1 VVSCK
6 AFENGKN
13 SEFQLNLFSK
23 FTNYYSPITNNQSS
37 KTILENTIN
46 EEINNMENQETI
58 AYFSME
64 IGLDPGMPTYSGGL
78 GILAGDT
85 IRSAANLKVPMV
97 AVTLLHRKGY
107 FFQKL
112 DNTGWQTEEP
122 VEWSVDDF
130 LTELPER
137 VSVTIEGRTITIRAW
152 KYETPGSTGFVVPVY
167 FLDADLPENTEWDR
181 TLTHYLYGGDLHYRL
196 CQEIILGIGGV
207 RILRALGYKNVK
219 RFHMNE
225 GHSSLLTLELIDEF
239 LNEKG
244 LDSITEEAIE
254 QVRKKCVF
262 TTHTPVPAGHDQF
275 PMDLVKQVLGN
286 HEAFE
291 IQGLCT
297 HEGMLNMTYLALS
310 LSHYING
317 VAKKHKEVSSL
328 MFANYKID
336 SITNGVN
343 AGTWTSKPFQ
353 DLFDQ
358 YIPGW
363 KEDNY
368 NLRYAL
374 NISNEEIWQA
384 HSQAKKQLIGYV
396 NREANIGMDNDVLT
410 IGFARRAASYKRA
423 DLVFEDMERLKKISS
438 EVGAIQ
444 LIYAGK
450 AHPQDQGGKELIKRI
465 FQAKE
470 SLKNAIKIAYLENYD
485 MELGKLLTSGVDIWL
500 NNPIPPHEASG
511 TSGMKAALNGVPS
524 LSILDGWWIEGCIE
538 GVTGWSI
545 GKMQRGSEE
554 KENRI
559 EDANSLYDK
568 LEQIIVPMFYN
579 DRQQFM
585 NIMRHAIALNGSFFN
600 TQRMMQQYV
609 LKAYFI

>member
-1 VVSCK
+1 
-6 AFENGKN
+6 
-13 SEFQLNLFSK
+13 
-23 FTNYYSPITNNQSS
+23 
-37 KTILENTIN
+37 
-46 EEINNMENQETI
+46 MENQETI

-122 VEWSVDDF
+122 VEWSIDDF

-181 TLTHYLYGGDLHYRL
+181 TLTHYLYGGDLYYRL

>member
-1 VVSCK
+1 
-6 AFENGKN
+6 
-13 SEFQLNLFSK
+13 
-23 FTNYYSPITNNQSS
+23 
-37 KTILENTIN
+37 
-46 EEINNMENQETI
+46 MENQETI

-85 IRSAANLKVPMV
+85 IRSAAHLKIPLV

-112 DNTGWQTEEP
+112 DDSGWQIEEP

-130 LTELPER
+130 LTELSER
-137 VSVTIEGRTITIRAW
+137 VSVTIESRTVTLRAW
-152 KYETPGSTGFVVPVY
+152 KYDVIGFTGFIVPVY
-167 FLDADLPENTEWDR
+167 FLDADVEVNSEWDR
-181 TLTHYLYGGDLHYRL
+181 TLTHYLYGGDLYYRL
-196 CQEIILGIGGV
+196 CQEVILGIGGV
-207 RILRALGYKNVK
+207 RILRALGYKNIK

-225 GHSSLLTLELIDEF
+225 GHSSLLTIELIDEF
-239 LNEKG
+239 QHKKK
-244 LDSITEEAIE
+244 LDSITDEVIE
-254 QVRKKCVF
+254 QVREKCVF

-275 PMDLVKQVLGN
+275 PMDLVKQVLGQQ
-286 HEAFE
+286 EAFE

-297 HEGMLNMTYLALS
+297 HEGMLNLTYLALN

-317 VAKKHKEVSSL
+317 VAKKHKEVSAL
-328 MFANYKID
+328 MFANYAID

-343 AGTWTSKPFQ
+343 AGTWTAKPFQ
-353 DLFDQ
+353 DLFDK
-358 YIPGW
+358 YLPGW

-374 NISNEEIWQA
+374 NIPNEEIWQA
-384 HSQAKKQLIGYV
+384 HIQAKKQLIGYV

-423 DLVFEDMERLKKISS
+423 DLIFEDIERLKKISAD
-438 EVGAIQ
+438 VGDIQ

-450 AHPQDQGGKELIKRI
+450 AHPKDQGGKELIKRI

-470 SLKNAIKIAYLENYD
+470 SLKKDIRIAYLENYD
-485 MELGKLLTSGVDIWL
+485 MVLGKLITSGVDIWL

-511 TSGMKAALNGVPS
+511 TSGMKAALNGIPS

-538 GVTGWSI
+538 GVTGWAI
-545 GKMQRGSEE
+545 NEMPRGSED
-554 KENRI
+554 KENRS

-585 NIMRHAIALNGSFFN
+585 TIMRHAIALNGSFFN

>member
-1 VVSCK
+1 
-6 AFENGKN
+6 
-13 SEFQLNLFSK
+13 
-23 FTNYYSPITNNQSS
+23 
-37 KTILENTIN
+37 
-46 EEINNMENQETI
+46 MENHETI

-64 IGLDPGMPTYSGGL
+64 IGIDPGMPTYSGGL

-97 AVTLLHRKGY
+97 AVTLLHSKGY

-122 VEWSVDDF
+122 VEWSIDDF
-130 LTELPER
+130 LTEQPAR
-137 VSVTIEGRTITIRAW
+137 VSVTIEDRTIMIRAW
-152 KYETPGSTGFVVPVY
+152 KYEASGSTGFVVPVY
-167 FLDADLPENTEWDR
+167 FLDVDLQENTEWDR
-181 TLTHYLYGGDLHYRL
+181 TVTHYLYGGDLYYRL
-196 CQEIILGIGGV
+196 CQEVILGIGGV
-207 RILRALGYKNVK
+207 RMLRALGYKNIK

-225 GHSSLLTLELIDEF
+225 GHSSLLTIELIDEF
-239 LNEKG
+239 LNKKR
-244 LDSITEEAIE
+244 LDSITKEAIE
-254 QVRKKCVF
+254 HVRKKCVF

-275 PMDLVKQVLGN
+275 PMDLVKQVLGQQ
-286 HEAFE
+286 EAFE

-297 HEGMLNMTYLALS
+297 HEGMLNMTYLALN

-328 MFANYKID
+328 MFANYTID

-343 AGTWTSKPFQ
+343 AGTWTAKPFQ
-353 DLFDQ
+353 DLFDK

-374 NISNEEIWQA
+374 NIPKEEIWQA
-384 HSQAKKQLIGYV
+384 HTQAKKQLIGYV
-396 NREANIGMDNDVLT
+396 NREANTGMDNDILT
-410 IGFARRAASYKRA
+410 IGFARRATTYKRA
-423 DLVFEDMERLKKISS
+423 DLIFEDIERLKKISS
-438 EVGAIQ
+438 KAGAIQ

-450 AHPQDQGGKELIKRI
+450 AHPKDQGGKELIKRI
-465 FQAKE
+465 FQAKD
-470 SLKNAIKIAYLENYD
+470 SLKKIIKIAYLENYD
-485 MELGKLLTSGVDIWL
+485 MELGKLITSGVDIWL
-500 NNPIPPHEASG
+500 NNPIPPREASG
-511 TSGMKAALNGVPS
+511 TSGMKAALNGIPS

-538 GVTGWSI
+538 GVTGWAI
-545 GKMQRGSEE
+545 GETQRGSEN
-554 KENRI
+554 KENRT
-559 EDANSLYDK
+559 EDANSLYEK

>member
-1 VVSCK
+1 
-6 AFENGKN
+6 
-13 SEFQLNLFSK
+13 
-23 FTNYYSPITNNQSS
+23 
-37 KTILENTIN
+37 
-46 EEINNMENQETI
+46 MENQEII

-64 IGLDPGMPTYSGGL
+64 IGLDPEMPTYSGGL

-85 IRSAANLKVPMV
+85 IGSAANLKIPMI

-137 VSVTIEGRTITIRAW
+137 ISVTIEGRTVMLRAW
-152 KYETPGSTGFVVPVY
+152 KYDVVGFTGFIVPVY
-167 FLDADLPENTEWDR
+167 FLDADLEENSEWDR
-181 TLTHYLYGGDLHYRL
+181 ALTHYLYGGDLHYRL
-196 CQEIILGIGGV
+196 CQEAILGIGGA
-207 RILRALGYKNVK
+207 RMLRALGYKNIK
-219 RFHMNE
+219 RYHMNE
-225 GHSSLLTLELIDEF
+225 GHSSLLTLELIDEYI
-239 LNEKG
+239 NKKR

-254 QVRKKCVF
+254 YVRKKCVF
-262 TTHTPVPAGHDQF
+262 TTHTPVPAGHDKF

-291 IQGLCT
+291 IEGLCT

-317 VAKKHKEVSSL
+317 VAKKHQEVSAL
-328 MFANYKID
+328 MFANYTID

-343 AGTWTSKPFQ
+343 VGNWTSKPFQ
-353 DLFDQ
+353 DLFDR

-363 KEDNY
+363 KEDNF

-374 NISNEEIWQA
+374 NIPNAEIWQA
-384 HSQAKKQLIGYV
+384 HYQAKKQLFTYV
-396 NREANIGMDNDVLT
+396 NREANIGMDVDSLT
-410 IGFARRAASYKRA
+410 IGFARRSATYKRT
-423 DLVFEDMERLKKISS
+423 DLVFEDIERLKKITSQ
-438 EVGAIQ
+438 VGAIQ
-444 LIYAGK
+444 FIFAGK
-450 AHPQDQGGKELIKRI
+450 AHPRDQGGKELIKRI

-470 SLKNAIKIAYLENYD
+470 FLKNVIKIVYLENYD
-485 MELGKLLTSGVDIWL
+485 MELGKLMTSGVDIWL
-500 NNPIPPHEASG
+500 NNPIPPQEASG
-511 TSGMKAALNGVPS
+511 TSGMKAALNGIPS
-524 LSILDGWWIEGCIE
+524 LSILDGWWLEGWIE
-538 GVTGWSI
+538 GVTGWAI
-545 GKMQRGSEE
+545 GDSPKGSENS
-554 KENRI
+554 ENRS
-559 EDANSLYDK
+559 EDARSLYEK
-568 LEQIIVPMFYN
+568 LEQIIAPMFYN
-579 DRQQFM
+579 DRQQFI